1 MSRTRNSDVQFSSR
15 FGEFAQRDAQN
26 ASPDTLAVHAL
37 AARIKLKFMNAIDA
51 PFRAPQPH
59 TTALL
64 DDTQARRDDRHLAI
78 QRVGIRALRHP
89 VRVANT
95 HGEPQSTIATFS
107 MYVGLAETQK
117 GAHMSRFAQLLEE
130 GLDVLT
136 PASFLALADAM
147 QKRLEADSSHLEMRF
162 PYFRRK
168 KAPISG
174 VESLLDADVAFIVD
188 APLNGAKQLIIEVIA
203 PVTSLCPCSKKI
215 SDYGAHNQR
224 SHVTIRAE
232 ASPELSIDALI
243 EIAEREASSELYGVL
258 KRVDEKFVT
267 ERAYDNPK
275 FVEDLVRDIALAC
288 GSHSM
293 IGEFMVASE
302 NFESIHNHSAYAEL
316 YGRGKLN
323 GS

>member
-1 MSRTRNSDVQFSSR
+1 MVQINSRPMNAFDAQFKSSR
-15 FGEFAQRDAQN
+15 NDNSAQ
-26 ASPDTLAVHAL
+26 
-37 AARIKLKFMNAIDA
+37 
-51 PFRAPQPH
+51 
-59 TTALL
+59 L
-64 DDTQARRDDRHLAI
+64 DDTQARADDRHLAI

-95 HGEPQSTIATFS
+95 NGQAQSTIATFS

-136 PASFLALADAM
+136 PTSFLALANAM
-147 QKRLEADSSHLEMRF
+147 QARLEAHSSHLEMRF

-168 KAPISG
+168 KAPVSG

-188 APLNGAKQLIIEVIA
+188 AQENGAIKLIIEVIA

-232 ASPELSIDALI
+232 ASPELSIDSLI

>member
-1 MSRTRNSDVQFSSR
+1 
-15 FGEFAQRDAQN
+15 
-26 ASPDTLAVHAL
+26 
-37 AARIKLKFMNAIDA
+37 MNAFDRNFAA
-51 PFRAPQPH
+51 PAGSVSGQ
-59 TTALL
+59 L
-64 DDTQARRDDRHLAI
+64 DDTQARPDDRHLAI

-89 VRVANT
+89 VRVGNFG
-95 HGEPQSTIATFS
+95 GESQSTIATFS
-107 MYVGLAETQK
+107 MYVGLRENVK

-136 PASFLALADAM
+136 PQSFVALADAM
-147 QKRLEADSSHLEMRF
+147 QKRLEADSSYLEMRF

-168 KAPISG
+168 RAPVSG

-188 APLNGAKQLIIEVIA
+188 APLNGGRKLVLEVVA

-232 ASPELSIDALI
+232 ASPELTIDALI

-288 GSHSM
+288 ASHPQ
-293 IGEFMVASE
+293 IGDFMVASE

-316 YGRGKLN
+316 YGRGKLL
-323 GS
+323 SSKSD

>member
-1 MSRTRNSDVQFSSR
+1 MKI
-15 FGEFAQRDAQN
+15 
-26 ASPDTLAVHAL
+26 H
-37 AARIKLKFMNAIDA
+37 DA
-51 PFRAPQPH
+51 PFVARSRAH
-59 TTALL
+59 EVLL
-64 DDTQARRDDRHLAI
+64 DDTQARPDDRHLPI

-95 HGEPQSTIATFS
+95 HGEAQSTIATFS
-107 MYVGLAETQK
+107 MYVGLAENVK
-117 GAHMSRFAQLLEE
+117 GTHMSRFAQLLED

-136 PASFLALADAM
+136 PASFLALSIEM
-147 QKRLEADSSHLEMRF
+147 QKRLEAASSHLEMRF

-168 KAPISG
+168 RAPVSG
-174 VESLLDADVAFIVD
+174 AESLLDADVAFIVD
-188 APLNGAKQLIIEVIA
+188 AQFNRARRLFIEVIA

-224 SHVTIRAE
+224 SHITIRAE
-232 ASPELSIDALI
+232 AAPALAIDALI

-288 GSHSM
+288 GAHEQ

-316 YGRGKLN
+316 YGRGKLLSSN
-323 GS
+323 GD

>member
-1 MSRTRNSDVQFSSR
+1 M
-15 FGEFAQRDAQN
+15 
-26 ASPDTLAVHAL
+26 
-37 AARIKLKFMNAIDA
+37 KAIDA
-51 PFRAPQPH
+51 PFTPPTRSGQQQ
-59 TTALL
+59 L
-64 DDTQARRDDRHLAI
+64 DDTQSRPDDRHLAI

-107 MYVGLAETQK
+107 MYVGLAENVK
-117 GAHMSRFAQLLEE
+117 GTHMSRFGELLEN

-136 PASFLALADAM
+136 PKSFLALAEAM
-147 QKRLEADSSHLEMRF
+147 QARLEAQSSHLEMRF

-168 KAPISG
+168 KAPVSG
-174 VESLLDADVAFIVD
+174 VESLMDADVAFIVD
-188 APLNGAKQLIIEVIA
+188 APLNRAKKLIIKVIA

-224 SHVTIRAE
+224 SHITIRAE
-232 ASPELSIDALI
+232 ASPELTIDALI

-288 GSHSM
+288 GAHAH
-293 IGEFMVASE
+293 IGEFTVASE

-316 YGRGKLN
+316 YGHGKLN
-323 GS
+323 SYKKD